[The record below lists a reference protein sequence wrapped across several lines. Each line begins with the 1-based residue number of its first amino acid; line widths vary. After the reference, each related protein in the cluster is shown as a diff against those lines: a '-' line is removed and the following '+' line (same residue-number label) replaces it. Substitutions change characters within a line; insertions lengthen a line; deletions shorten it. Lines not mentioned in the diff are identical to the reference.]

1 MQGGKKLFKDFKVVK
16 ERPCLYSIERL
27 FEENDYERAFARGIK
42 KIPSTRELSE
52 LLSVSRNTV
61 LAAYADLEQE
71 GLIYAVKGKGNF
83 VAKVDISNTSSV
95 EIDWKK

>member
-1 MQGGKKLFKDFKVVK
+1 MIMKGYLLGDQ
-16 ERPCLYSIERL
+16 
-27 FEENDYERAFARGIK
+27 

-83 VAKVDISNTSSV
+83 VAKVDISNTSV
-95 EIDWKK
+95 C

>member
-1 MQGGKKLFKDFKVVK
+1 M
-16 ERPCLYSIERL
+16 II
-27 FEENDYERAFARGIK
+27 ERAFVGDQ

-71 GLIYAVKGKGNF
+71 GLFMQLKERKFCCEG
-83 VAKVDISNTSSV
+83 
-95 EIDWKK
+95 